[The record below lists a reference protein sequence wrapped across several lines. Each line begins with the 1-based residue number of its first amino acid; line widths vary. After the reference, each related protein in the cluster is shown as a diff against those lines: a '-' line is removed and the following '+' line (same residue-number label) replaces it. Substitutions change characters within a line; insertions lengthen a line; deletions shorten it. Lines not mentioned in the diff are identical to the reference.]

1 MKRLFGLLLLV
12 VLFFIHST
20 LCFAEEPVIDPDRV
34 LYDMGAYELAE
45 KIPDN
50 AKHAFDEIRFSQMEL
65 SEIAALSPQQFV
77 QVLKVSAAAEI
88 KAPLE
93 VFALIMG
100 IVLLSAIF
108 KGISDSFPDSSINN
122 VFAVVAVL
130 CALGFITEPVISCI
144 YDAAQVL
151 KECAAFILA
160 FIPFFAGAVAAGG
173 HPVTAVSYHF
183 FLVAACQGVAQAA
196 ARILLPLMSIYFAVT
211 LAAAV
216 VPGLK
221 LKGITQAV
229 KSVVCWSLGLMTT
242 LFVGL
247 FSVQTMVNTGSD
259 ALSIKA
265 SKFMLGSFVPIIGGA
280 LSDAFSAAHGCLLL
294 VKSTLGAFGIVVAA
308 LTFIPLVIKVALWCI
323 TTMITAQIALMVES
337 EELAEVLEAAG
348 TVLSVL
354 LALLMCFALLIIVC
368 TTVVMVLG
376 FGG

>member
-1 MKRLFGLLLLV
+1 MKRLFSFLFIV
-12 VLFFIHST
+12 VIFFVQNT
-20 LCFAEEPVIDPDRV
+20 VCFAEEPVIDPDRV
-34 LYDMGAYELAE
+34 LYNMGAYELSE

-50 AKHAFDEIRFSQMEL
+50 AKNVLEEMRFSQMKL

-77 QVLKVSAAAEI
+77 QVLKVSAATEI

-93 VFALIMG
+93 MFALITG

-108 KGISDSFPDSSINN
+108 KGISESFPDSSINN
-122 VFAVVAVL
+122 VFAVVTVL

-144 YDAAQVL
+144 FDTAQVL

-173 HPVTAVSYHF
+173 HPVTAVGYHF
-183 FLVAACQGVAQAA
+183 FLVAACQGVAQAS
-196 ARILLPLMSIYFAVT
+196 ARVLLPLMSIYFAVT
-211 LAAAV
+211 LAAAA
-216 VPGLK
+216 VPGIK
-221 LKGITQAV
+221 LNGITQAV
-229 KSVVCWSLGLMTT
+229 KTVVCWSLGLITT

-259 ALSIKA
+259 ALSVKA

-280 LSDAFSAAHGCLLL
+280 LSDAFSAAQGCLLL

-308 LTFIPLVIKVALWCI
+308 LTFIPLVLKVSLWCVM
-323 TTMITAQIALMVES
+323 TMLTAQIASMTES
-337 EELAEVLEAAG
+337 EELADVLEAAG

-354 LALLMCFALLIIVC
+354 LALLMCFALLVIVC